1 MPTEPI
7 EMAAFTPEQ
16 IEHIA
21 KLARLE
27 LSPEEKRQFAEQFG
41 SILDY
46 VAKIQQV
53 QLPPELDRE
62 PADQAAPLRE
72 DEPEV
77 SGIDPESFSA
87 HIERHHFKVPKVIE

>member
-1 MPTEPI
+1 MS
-7 EMAAFTPEQ
+7 AFTKQQ

-27 LSPEEKRQFAEQFG
+27 LTDEEKAKFAEQFG

-46 VAKIQQV
+46 VAIIQKV
-53 QLPPELDRE
+53 QLPPELDLE
-62 PADQAAPLRE
+62 SADAPALLRD

-77 SGIDPESFSA
+77 SGIKPESFSPYV
-87 HIERHHFKVPKVIE
+87 ENHHFKVPKVIE